1 MRAPPRALGAP
12 GALGALG
19 ALRALRTFG
28 ALGALSALSALGLT
42 ACDDDIVAPER
53 GSLAV
58 TIAGLPTGQAAAVAV
73 TGPGGFSRALTA
85 TTTLDDLLPGNYGIT
100 ATNVEHTTEG
110 RWVPTPADQSIVIP
124 AGAGTTNATVTYSL
138 ATARLA
144 VNITGL
150 PAGVNASVTVSGP
163 AGYNNVLT
171 SSTAINLLTPGAY
184 TISAAN
190 VVSGAVTYT
199 PTPPTQ
205 TIQLPASTTQVA
217 ANVVYSV
224 GTGSLTVTVNGLG
237 AGVNGAVQVTGPGGY
252 NQQVTATQTLGPL
265 APGTYTI
272 TASTVASSLT
282 THTPAPATQPAT
294 VTPGAT
300 ATATVTYTASALLL
314 GAQQQWVGAALGDV
328 VYLASPPNDSRIF
341 VVDQA
346 GRIFVI
352 KNGAALTTPFLDI
365 RSIVSYGGEQGL
377 LSVAFDP
384 AYATNGRFYVYYNDL
399 SGDIA
404 VARYTAT
411 PTSDV
416 ANAGSRTTVISI
428 PHPVQGNH
436 NGGLALFG
444 PDGMLYLGTGDG
456 GSAGDPPNN
465 AQNIDVLLGK
475 LLRIDVT
482 NLPYTIPA
490 GNPYAGA
497 TAGRDEIWAR
507 GLRNPWRYAFDPP
520 GGTLYIADVGQ
531 GAWEEVNALLSTTA
545 GVNYGWRIMEGNN
558 CYPPGSMCNGVGLT
572 TPVLEYSH
580 ANNNCSVT
588 GGFVYRGTAIPEL
601 AGHYLYADFCVGI
614 LRSFRLSGGQAL
626 EQRTWFGGVGMIKSF
641 GLDAAGEI
649 YILSNNGSV
658 YRIVKQ

>member
-1 MRAPPRALGAP
+1 MRALRALR
-12 GALGALG
+12 ALG
-19 ALRALRTFG
+19 ALRTFS
-28 ALGALSALSALGLT
+28 ALSALSAFSAFGLL
-42 ACDDDIVAPER
+42 ACDDDIVAPAR

-58 TIAGLPTGQAAAVAV
+58 TIAGLPAGQSAAVTVA
-73 TGPGGFSRALTA
+73 GPGGFSRVLTA
-85 TTTLDDLLPGNYGIT
+85 SATLDDLLPGNYGIT
-100 ATNVEHTTEG
+100 ATNVEHPTEG

-124 AGAGTTNATVTYSL
+124 AGAGTTNATVTYAL

-144 VNITGL
+144 VNISGL
-150 PAGVNASVTVSGP
+150 PAGVNANVTVSGP
-163 AGYNNVLT
+163 GYNNVLT

-184 TISAAN
+184 TITAAN

-199 PTPPTQ
+199 PTPTTQ

-217 ANVVYSV
+217 ANIVYSV
-224 GTGSLTVTVNGLG
+224 GTGSLTVNVNGLA

-272 TASTVASSLT
+272 TASTVASNLT
-282 THTPAPATQPAT
+282 THTPAPATQT
-294 VTPGAT
+294 VTVTAGAT
-300 ATATVTYTASALLL
+300 ATGTVTYTASALVL

-341 VVDQA
+341 VVDQE

-399 SGDIA
+399 NGDIA
-404 VARYTAT
+404 VARYTAA
-411 PTSDV
+411 PTADV
-416 ANAGSRTTVISI
+416 ATTASRTTVIGI
-428 PHPVQGNH
+428 PHPGQSNH
-436 NGGLALFG
+436 NGGLLLFG
-444 PDGMLYLGTGDG
+444 PDGMLYLATGDG
-456 GSAGDPPNN
+456 GGGGDVPNN

-497 TAGRDEIWAR
+497 TPGRDEIWAR

-520 GGTLYIADVGQ
+520 AGTLYVADVGQ
-531 GAWEEVNALLSTTA
+531 DEWEEVNAVAAATA
-545 GVNYGWRIMEGNN
+545 GLNYGWRIMEGNH
-558 CYPPGSMCNGVGLT
+558 CYPAAPCNGVGLT

-580 ANNNCSVT
+580 ASGNCSVT
-588 GGFVYRGTAIPEL
+588 GGFVYRGAAIPEL
-601 AGHYLYADFCVGI
+601 TGHYLYADYCAGI

-626 EQRTWFGGVGMIKSF
+626 DQRTWSIGAVGNIKSF

-649 YILSNNGSV
+649 YILTSGGRV